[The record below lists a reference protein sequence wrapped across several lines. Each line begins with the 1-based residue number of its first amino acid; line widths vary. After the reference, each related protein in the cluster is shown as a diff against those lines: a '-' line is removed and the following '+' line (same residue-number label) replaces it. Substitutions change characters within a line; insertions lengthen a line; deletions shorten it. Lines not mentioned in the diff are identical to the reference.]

1 VHQAVHRCSQAE
13 TAHFST
19 RLDFLRTL
27 LTVSGAPVDELLAA
41 CVRHCHAAHNH
52 ARPWLVEAG
61 REISQLLKDDY
72 DRLGAV
78 LRRVRP

>member
-1 VHQAVHRCSQAE
+1 
-13 TAHFST
+13 
-19 RLDFLRTL
+19 
-27 LTVSGAPVDELLAA
+27 VSGAPVDELLAA